1 MDHALCVFAI
11 PLALVAATAIAA
23 EPAADPA
30 VNAAESSIDRG
41 AENAAVRPKRVEI
54 TGSNI
59 KRAEGEKLSSPVKV
73 ITLEEIEKSGSTD
86 IRTVLRRY
94 Q

>member
-1 MDHALCVFAI
+1 MDRALRVFAI
-11 PLALVAATAIAA
+11 PLALMAATAVAA
-23 EPAADPA
+23 EPAADPG
-30 VNAAESSIDRG
+30 VKAAESSLERS

-59 KRAEGEKLSSPVKV
+59 KRAEGEKLSSPVRV
-73 ITLEEIEKSGSTD
+73 ITLEEIEKSGATD

>member
-1 MDHALCVFAI
+1 MNHALCVFATAT
-11 PLALVAATAIAA
+11 ALVVATAVAA

-30 VNAAESSIDRG
+30 VKAAESSIERS

-59 KRAEGEKLSSPVKV
+59 KRAEGEKISSPVKV
-73 ITLEEIEKSGSTD
+73 ITLEEIEKSGATD

>member
-1 MDHALCVFAI
+1 MNDSLRVFAI
-11 PLALVAATAIAA
+11 PIALMAATAIAA
-23 EPAADPA
+23 ESTADPA
-30 VNAAESSIDRG
+30 VKGVESSIDRS
-41 AENAAVRPKRVEI
+41 ADNAAVRPKRVEV

-73 ITLEEIEKSGSTD
+73 ITLEEIEKSGATD

-94 Q
+94 K

>member
-1 MDHALCVFAI
+1 MNHALCVFATAT
-11 PLALVAATAIAA
+11 ALMAATAIAA

-30 VNAAESSIDRG
+30 VKAAESSIDRG
-41 AENAAVRPKRVEI
+41 AENAADRPKRVEI

-59 KRAEGEKLSSPVKV
+59 KRAEGEKLASPVRV
-73 ITLEEIEKSGSTD
+73 ITLEEIEQSGATD

>member
-1 MDHALCVFAI
+1 MNHALRVFAI
-11 PLALVAATAIAA
+11 PLALMAATAVAA
-23 EPAADPA
+23 EPATEPA
-30 VNAAESSIDRG
+30 VKAAESSIVRG
-41 AENAAVRPKRVEI
+41 AENAADRPKRVEI

-59 KRAEGEKLSSPVKV
+59 KRAEGEKLSSPLRV

-86 IRTVLRRY
+86 IRTILRRY